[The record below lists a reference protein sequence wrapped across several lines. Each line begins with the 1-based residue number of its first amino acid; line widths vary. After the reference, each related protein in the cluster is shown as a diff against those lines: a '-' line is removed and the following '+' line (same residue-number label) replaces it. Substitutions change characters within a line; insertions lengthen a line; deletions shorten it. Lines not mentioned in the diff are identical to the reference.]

1 MYFDREDEGPDEVLR
16 WTLDHEGESL
26 PWTSARGV
34 FQSRGLDPGT
44 ALLLRCAREQ
54 PGTRIL
60 DLGCGHGPLGLLDLR
75 ARGPEAR
82 AWLSDVNPRACRAA
96 EANRARLKLPAQVL
110 RADGLQV
117 FAPGS
122 FDLILTNP
130 PIRTGLD
137 TLRRLFAEA
146 APALVPGGVM
156 LLVTRPKQ
164 GGRRLAQLAADAL
177 GGPAP
182 EKLGRK
188 KGYEVFR
195 VVRASEDLSPPA

>member
-1 MYFDREDEGPDEVLR
+1 MAMYFQREDEGPDEVLHL
-16 WTLDHEGESL
+16 TLEHEAESL
-26 PWTSARGV
+26 PWTSARGI
-34 FQSRGLDPGT
+34 FQAKGLDPGT
-44 ALLLRCAREQ
+44 ALLLRCARDE
-54 PGTRIL
+54 PGARIL

-82 AWLSDVNPRACRAA
+82 AWLSDVNPRAVRAA
-96 EANRARLKLPAQVL
+96 EANRARLKLPALVL
-110 RADGLQV
+110 RTDGLAA
-117 FAPGS
+117 FAPAS

-137 TLRRLFAEA
+137 TLRRLLAEA
-146 APALVPGGVM
+146 APALAPGGAM

-177 GGPAP
+177 GAAAA
-182 EKLGRK
+182 EKLARN

-195 VVRASEDLSPPA
+195 VRKP

>member
-1 MYFDREDEGPDEVLR
+1 MSSYFSREDEVPDEVLHF
-16 WTLDHEGESL
+16 TLEFEGEGL
-26 PWTSARGV
+26 PWVSARGV
-34 FQSRGLDPGT
+34 FQSRDLDPGT
-44 ALLLRCAREQ
+44 ALLLRCAREE

-75 ARGPEAR
+75 ARGPGAR
-82 AWLSDVNPRACRAA
+82 AWLSDVNPRACRAS
-96 EANRARLKLPAQVL
+96 EANRSRLALPALVV
-110 RADGLQV
+110 RADGLTA

-130 PIRTGLD
+130 PIRTGLE

-146 APALVPGGVM
+146 APALAPGGVM

-164 GGRRLAQLAADAL
+164 GGRRLALLAAEAL
-177 GGPAP
+177 GGPEP
-182 EKLGRK
+182 DKLGRK

-195 VVRASEDLSPPA
+195 VRKPA